1 MVVSEISS
9 GQREPLAETRANGA
23 AVLEPSD
30 NIQQEFSKDIP
41 EPEPSEEVDEAPPFD
56 VPVHVESAKESQAPG
71 PENAF
76 DVMKRA
82 SREKRKGVVP
92 AAKAAAIKGTK
103 VKAKKL
109 TKKAPKNQKLEQSS
123 VLGDKAGYRPP
134 SVPNK

>member
-41 EPEPSEEVDEAPPFD
+41 EPEPSEEADEAPPFD

-82 SREKRKGVVP
+82 SREKRKGV
-92 AAKAAAIKGTK
+92 AAAVKGTK
-103 VKAKKL
+103 MKAKKL